1 MTAFSVNNE
10 LMVNGTSP
18 DSLILTLCFFFIVK
32 PQITTFESDP
42 KIATVDKGMAITCK
56 ADGFPEPGYIIYHDD
71 TNLTGVVNGMKLIQ
85 SINHSHAGQ
94 YKCVANNIIGSNSG
108 SFFLTVKGEIV

>member
-1 MTAFSVNNE
+1 M
-10 LMVNGTSP
+10 L
-18 DSLILTLCFFFIVK
+18 FFIVK
-32 PQITTFESDP
+32 PNITTFESDP

-56 ADGFPEPGYIIYHDD
+56 ADGLPEPGYIIYHDD

-94 YKCVANNIIGSNSG
+94 YKCVANNIGSNSG